1 MNYALNK
8 RSGLRKYADHVL
20 DHLKIEVKSN
30 RYATKDVQGW
40 LTECRY
46 EDVSYLILVLK
57 PGT

>member
-1 MNYALNK
+1 
-8 RSGLRKYADHVL
+8 VL

-40 LTECRY
+40 LTECGY